1 MRICKLSVGLVLVV
15 SLCSSLCFCK
25 AENKGNVND
34 VQSDSL
40 VVNTE
45 PQYIIQYEDDP
56 FYKFLCSLP
65 RKKRMAEIK
74 NYKGENAG
82 MSYYKYCVIDFP
94 LLSPVEQCAD
104 VCMHL
109 RAEYFFR
116 QKQYGKIHFHDVGGK
131 DHKYAG
137 GASRQALNAYLKKI
151 YNISNTASMYAE
163 MQIVPSL
170 SDIRPGDVLIYP
182 AKGSKLGH
190 VVMVNEVAKDAKG
203 DIYFQVIQGFTP
215 ACELHIVKNNDV
227 SGNTPWFKLD
237 PDADVIKIDNFT
249 FRKDQLRRWK

>member
-15 SLCSSLCFCK
+15 SLCSCLCSCK
-25 AENKGNVND
+25 AENKGKVND

-56 FYKFLCSLP
+56 FYKFLSSLP
-65 RKKRMAEIK
+65 RKKRMAEIM
-74 NYKGENAG
+74 NYKGEDAG

-131 DHKYAG
+131 DHKYTG

-151 YNISNTASMYAE
+151 YNISNTASMYTE

-182 AKGSKLGH
+182 AKGNKLGH
-190 VVMVNEVAKDAKG
+190 VVMVSEVAKDAKG
-203 DIYFQVIQGFTP
+203 DIYFQVSQGFTP

-237 PDADVIKIDNFT
+237 PNADVVKIDNFT

>member
-15 SLCSSLCFCK
+15 SLCSCLCSCK

-45 PQYIIQYEDDP
+45 PQYTIQYEDDP
-56 FYKFLCSLP
+56 FYKFLSSLP
-65 RKKRMAEIK
+65 RKKRMAEIM
-74 NYKGENAG
+74 NYKGEDAG

-131 DHKYAG
+131 DHKYTG

-151 YNISNTASMYAE
+151 
-163 MQIVPSL
+163 
-170 SDIRPGDVLIYP
+170 
-182 AKGSKLGH
+182 
-190 VVMVNEVAKDAKG
+190 
-203 DIYFQVIQGFTP
+203 
-215 ACELHIVKNNDV
+215 
-227 SGNTPWFKLD
+227 
-237 PDADVIKIDNFT
+237 
-249 FRKDQLRRWK
+249 

>member
-1 MRICKLSVGLVLVV
+1 MIRLSITFALVV
-15 SLCSSLCFCK
+15 SLCLGFASCK
-25 AENKGNVND
+25 AESNGSANE
-34 VQSDSL
+34 SLGDS
-40 VVNTE
+40 VTVSADS
-45 PQYIIQYEDDP
+45 QYNIQYENDP

-65 RKKRMAEIK
+65 RKKRMAEIM
-74 NYKGENAG
+74 NYKGEDAG

-104 VCMHL
+104 ICMHL

-116 QKQYGKIHFHDVGGK
+116 QKQYDKIHFHDVGGK
-131 DHKYAG
+131 DHKYTG

-182 AKGSKLGH
+182 AKGNKLGH
-190 VVMVNEVAKDAKG
+190 VVMVSEVAKDSKG

-237 PDADVIKIDNFT
+237 PNADVVKIDNFT

>member
-1 MRICKLSVGLVLVV
+1 MIRLSMTFALVV
-15 SLCSSLCFCK
+15 SLCLGFASCK
-25 AENKGNVND
+25 AESNGSANE
-34 VQSDSL
+34 SLGDS
-40 VVNTE
+40 VTVSADS
-45 PQYIIQYEDDP
+45 QYTIQYENDP

-65 RKKRMAEIK
+65 RKKRMAEIM
-74 NYKGENAG
+74 NYKGEDAG

-104 VCMHL
+104 ICMHL

-116 QKQYGKIHFHDVGGK
+116 QKQYDKIHFHDVGGK
-131 DHKYAG
+131 DHKYTG
-137 GASRQALNAYLKKI
+137 GASRQALNAYLRKI

-182 AKGSKLGH
+182 AKGNKLGH
-190 VVMVNEVAKDAKG
+190 VVMVSEVAKDAKG
-203 DIYFQVIQGFTP
+203 DIYFQVMQGFTP
-215 ACELHIVKNNDV
+215 ACELHIVKNNDI
-227 SGNTPWFKLD
+227 SGNSPWFKLD
-237 PDADVIKIDNFT
+237 PNADAIKIANFT

>member
-1 MRICKLSVGLVLVV
+1 MIRLSITLVFAV
-15 SLCSSLCFCK
+15 SLCLGFASCK
-25 AENKGNVND
+25 AESNGSTNET
-34 VQSDSL
+34 QSDS
-40 VVNTE
+40 VKVKTDS
-45 PQYIIQYEDDP
+45 QYVIQYEDDP

-65 RKKRMAEIK
+65 RKKRMEEIK
-74 NYKGENAG
+74 NYKGEDAG

-94 LLSPVEQCAD
+94 LLSSVEQCAD
-104 VCMHL
+104 ICMHL

-116 QKQYGKIHFHDVGGK
+116 QKQYDKIHFHDVGGK
-131 DHKYAG
+131 DHKYTG

-151 YNISNTASMYAE
+151 YNISNTASMYNE

-170 SDIRPGDVLIYP
+170 DQIRPGDVLIYP
-182 AKGSKLGH
+182 AKGNKLGH
-190 VVMVNEVAKDAKG
+190 VVMVSEVAKDANG

-237 PDADVIKIDNFT
+237 PNADVIKIDNFT
-249 FRKDQLRRWK
+249 FGKDQLRMWK

>member
-1 MRICKLSVGLVLVV
+1 MIRLSITFALVV
-15 SLCSSLCFCK
+15 PLCLGFASCK
-25 AENKGNVND
+25 AESNGSANE
-34 VQSDSL
+34 SLGDS
-40 VVNTE
+40 VTVSAE
-45 PQYIIQYEDDP
+45 FKYIIQYENDP

-65 RKKRMAEIK
+65 RKKRMAEIM
-74 NYKGENAG
+74 NYKGEDAG

-104 VCMHL
+104 ICMHL
-109 RAEYFFR
+109 RAEFFFR
-116 QKQYGKIHFHDVGGK
+116 QKQYDKIHFHDVGGK
-131 DHKYAG
+131 DHKYTG
-137 GASRQALNAYLKKI
+137 GASRQALNAYLRKI

-182 AKGSKLGH
+182 AKGNKLGH
-190 VVMVNEVAKDAKG
+190 VVMVSEVAKDSKG
-203 DIYFQVIQGFTP
+203 DIYFQVMQGFTP

-237 PDADVIKIDNFT
+237 PNADVINIDNFT

>member
-1 MRICKLSVGLVLVV
+1 MIRLSLSFVLAAF
-15 SLCSSLCFCK
+15 LCLGFASCK
-25 AENKGNVND
+25 AEGNGSVNE
-34 VQSDSL
+34 VQSDS
-40 VVNTE
+40 VAVSSDS
-45 PQYIIQYEDDP
+45 QYIIQYQDDA

-74 NYKGENAG
+74 NYKGEDAG

-104 VCMHL
+104 ICMHL

-116 QKQYGKIHFHDVGGK
+116 QKQYDKIHFHDVGGK
-131 DHKYAG
+131 DHKYTG

-182 AKGSKLGH
+182 AKGNKLGH
-190 VVMVNEVAKDAKG
+190 VVMVSEVAQDAKG
-203 DIYFQVIQGFTP
+203 DIYFQVMQGFTP
-215 ACELHIVKNNDV
+215 ACELHIVKNNDI
-227 SGNTPWFKLD
+227 SGNSPWFKLD
-237 PDADVIKIDNFT
+237 PNADAIKIDNFT
-249 FRKDQLRRWK
+249 FGKDQLRRWK

>member
-1 MRICKLSVGLVLVV
+1 MRICKLSIGLVLVA
-15 SLCSSLCFCK
+15 SLCSCK
-25 AENKGNVND
+25 AENKGKAND
-34 VQSDSL
+34 MQPDS
-40 VVNTE
+40 VAVKTDS
-45 PQYIIQYEDDP
+45 QYIIQYEDDS
-56 FYKFLCSLP
+56 FYQFLHSLP
-65 RKKRMAEIK
+65 LKKRMAEIK
-74 NYKGENAG
+74 NYKGEDAG

-116 QKQYGKIHFHDVGGK
+116 QKQYDKIHFHDVGGK
-131 DHKYAG
+131 DHKYTG

-151 YNISNTASMYAE
+151 YNISNTASMYNE

-170 SDIRPGDVLIYP
+170 DMIRPGDVFIYP
-182 AKGSKLGH
+182 AKGNKLGH
-190 VVMVNEVAKDAKG
+190 VVMVSEVAKDAKG

-227 SGNTPWFKLD
+227 AGNTPWFKLD
-237 PDADVIKIDNFT
+237 TNADVVKIDNFT

>member
-1 MRICKLSVGLVLVV
+1 VLVAF
-15 SLCSSLCFCK
+15 LCLGFASCK
-25 AENKGNVND
+25 AEGNGSANE
-34 VQSDSL
+34 VQSDS
-40 VVNTE
+40 VAVTSDS
-45 PQYIIQYEDDP
+45 QYIIQYQDDA

-74 NYKGENAG
+74 NYKGEDAG

-104 VCMHL
+104 ICMHL
-109 RAEYFFR
+109 RAEYFYR
-116 QKQYGKIHFHDVGGK
+116 QKQYDKIHFHDVGGK
-131 DHKYAG
+131 DHKYTG

-182 AKGSKLGH
+182 AKGNKLGH
-190 VVMVNEVAKDAKG
+190 VVMVSEVAKDAKG
-203 DIYFQVIQGFTP
+203 DIYFQVMQGFTP
-215 ACELHIVKNNDV
+215 ACELHIVKNNDI
-227 SGNTPWFKLD
+227 SGNSPWFKLD
-237 PDADVIKIDNFT
+237 PNADAIKIDNFT

>member
-1 MRICKLSVGLVLVV
+1 M
-15 SLCSSLCFCK
+15 
-25 AENKGNVND
+25 
-34 VQSDSL
+34 
-40 VVNTE
+40 
-45 PQYIIQYEDDP
+45 
-56 FYKFLCSLP
+56 
-65 RKKRMAEIK
+65 
-74 NYKGENAG
+74 NYKGEDAG

-116 QKQYGKIHFHDVGGK
+116 KKQYDKIHFYDVGGK
-131 DHKYAG
+131 DHKYTG
-137 GASRQALNAYLKKI
+137 GASRQALNAYLRKI

-182 AKGSKLGH
+182 AKGNKLGH
-190 VVMVNEVAKDAKG
+190 VVMVSEVAKDSKG

-237 PDADVIKIDNFT
+237 PNADVVKIDNFT

>member
-1 MRICKLSVGLVLVV
+1 MIRLSLAFALVV
-15 SLCSSLCFCK
+15 SFCLGFVSCK
-25 AENKGNVND
+25 AEGNGSANE
-34 VQSDSL
+34 VQSDS
-40 VVNTE
+40 VAVSSDS
-45 PQYIIQYEDDP
+45 QYIIQYQDDA

-74 NYKGENAG
+74 NYKGEDAG
-82 MSYYKYCVIDFP
+82 MSYYKYCVIDSP

-104 VCMHL
+104 ICMHL
-109 RAEYFFR
+109 RAEYFYR
-116 QKQYGKIHFHDVGGK
+116 QKQYDKIHFHDVGGK
-131 DHKYAG
+131 DHKYTG

-182 AKGSKLGH
+182 AKGNKLGH
-190 VVMVNEVAKDAKG
+190 VVMISEVAKDSKG
-203 DIYFQVIQGFTP
+203 DIYFQVMQGFTP
-215 ACELHIVKNNDV
+215 ACELHIVKNNDI
-227 SGNTPWFKLD
+227 SGNSPWFKLD
-237 PDADVIKIDNFT
+237 QNADAIKIDNFT

>member
-1 MRICKLSVGLVLVV
+1 MIRLSLAFALVV
-15 SLCSSLCFCK
+15 SFCLGFASCK
-25 AENKGNVND
+25 AEGNGSANE
-34 VQSDSL
+34 VQSDS
-40 VVNTE
+40 VAVSSDS
-45 PQYIIQYEDDP
+45 QYIIQYQDDA

-74 NYKGENAG
+74 NYKGEDAG

-104 VCMHL
+104 ICMHL

-116 QKQYGKIHFHDVGGK
+116 QKQYDKIHFHDVGGK
-131 DHKYAG
+131 DHKYTG

-151 YNISNTASMYAE
+151 YTISNTASMYAE

-182 AKGSKLGH
+182 AKGNKLGH
-190 VVMVNEVAKDAKG
+190 VVMVSEVAKDSKG
-203 DIYFQVIQGFTP
+203 DIYFQVMQGFTP

-227 SGNTPWFKLD
+227 SGNSPWFKLD
-237 PDADVIKIDNFT
+237 PNADAIKIDNFT

>member
-15 SLCSSLCFCK
+15 SLCSSLCSCK

-56 FYKFLCSLP
+56 FYKFLSSLP
-65 RKKRMAEIK
+65 RKKRIAEIK
-74 NYKGENAG
+74 NYKGEDAG

-131 DHKYAG
+131 DHKYTG

-182 AKGSKLGH
+182 AKGNKLGH
-190 VVMVNEVAKDAKG
+190 VVMVSEVAKDSKVAQAKKVG
-203 DIYFQVIQGFTP
+203 
-215 ACELHIVKNNDV
+215 AK
-227 SGNTPWFKLD
+227 
-237 PDADVIKIDNFT
+237 
-249 FRKDQLRRWK
+249 R

>member
-1 MRICKLSVGLVLVV
+1 MRICKLSIGLVFVV
-15 SLCSSLCFCK
+15 SLCSCK
-25 AENKGNVND
+25 AENKGNAND
-34 VQSDSL
+34 MQPDS
-40 VVNTE
+40 VTVKTDS
-45 PQYIIQYEDDP
+45 QYIIQYQDDP
-56 FYKFLCSLP
+56 FYQFLHSLP
-65 RKKRMAEIK
+65 LKKRMAEIK
-74 NYKGENAG
+74 NYKGEDAG

-116 QKQYGKIHFHDVGGK
+116 QKQYDKIHFHDVGGK
-131 DHKYAG
+131 DHKYSG

-151 YNISNTASMYAE
+151 YNISNTASMYNE

-170 SDIRPGDVLIYP
+170 DLIRPGDVFIYP
-182 AKGSKLGH
+182 AKGNKLGH
-190 VVMVNEVAKDAKG
+190 VVMVSEVAKDAKG

-227 SGNTPWFKLD
+227 AGNTPWFKLD
-237 PDADVIKIDNFT
+237 TNAEVVKIDNFT

>member
-1 MRICKLSVGLVLVV
+1 MIRLSITLVFAV
-15 SLCSSLCFCK
+15 SLCLGFASCK
-25 AENKGNVND
+25 AESNGSTNET
-34 VQSDSL
+34 QSDS
-40 VVNTE
+40 VKVKTDS
-45 PQYIIQYEDDP
+45 QYVIQYEDDP
-56 FYKFLCSLP
+56 FYKFLCSLS
-65 RKKRMAEIK
+65 RKKRMEEIK
-74 NYKGENAG
+74 NYKGEDAG

-104 VCMHL
+104 ICMHL

-116 QKQYGKIHFHDVGGK
+116 QKQYDKIHFHDVGGK
-131 DHKYAG
+131 DHKYTG

-151 YNISNTASMYAE
+151 YNISNTASMYNE

-170 SDIRPGDVLIYP
+170 DQIRPGDVLIYP
-182 AKGSKLGH
+182 AKGNKLGH
-190 VVMVNEVAKDAKG
+190 VVMVSEVAKDAKG

-237 PDADVIKIDNFT
+237 PNADVIKIDNFT
-249 FRKDQLRRWK
+249 FRRDQLRRWK

>member
-1 MRICKLSVGLVLVV
+1 MIRLSITFALVI
-15 SLCSSLCFCK
+15 SLCLGFASCK
-25 AENKGNVND
+25 AESNGSANESQV
-34 VQSDSL
+34 DS
-40 VVNTE
+40 VTV
-45 PQYIIQYEDDP
+45 PADSQYIIQYENDP

-65 RKKRMAEIK
+65 RKKRMAEIM
-74 NYKGENAG
+74 NYKGEDAG
-82 MSYYKYCVIDFP
+82 MSYYKYCVIYFP

-104 VCMHL
+104 ICMHL

-116 QKQYGKIHFHDVGGK
+116 QKQYDKIHFHDVGGK
-131 DHKYAG
+131 DHKYTG
-137 GASRQALNAYLKKI
+137 GASRQALNAYLRKI

-182 AKGSKLGH
+182 AKGNKLGH
-190 VVMVNEVAKDAKG
+190 VVMVSEVAKDSKG
-203 DIYFQVIQGFTP
+203 DIYFQVMQGFTP

-227 SGNTPWFKLD
+227 SGNSPWFKLD
-237 PDADVIKIDNFT
+237 PNADVINIDYFT

>member
-1 MRICKLSVGLVLVV
+1 MRIGKLSIWLVLVV
-15 SLCSSLCFCK
+15 SLCSCLCSCK
-25 AENKGNVND
+25 AENKGNAND
-34 VQSDSL
+34 MQPDS
-40 VVNTE
+40 VAVTTDS
-45 PQYIIQYEDDP
+45 QYIIQYQDDQ
-56 FYKFLCSLP
+56 FYKFLHSLP
-65 RKKRMAEIK
+65 LKKRMAEIK
-74 NYKGENAG
+74 NYKGEDAG

-116 QKQYGKIHFHDVGGK
+116 QKQYDEIHFHDVGGK
-131 DHKYAG
+131 DHKYTG

-151 YNISNTASMYAE
+151 YNISNTASMYNE

-170 SDIRPGDVLIYP
+170 DLIRPGDVFIYP
-182 AKGSKLGH
+182 AKGNKLGH
-190 VVMVNEVAKDAKG
+190 VVMVSEVAKDAKG

-227 SGNTPWFKLD
+227 AGNTPWFKLD
-237 PDADVIKIDNFT
+237 TNAEVVKIDNFT